1 MSEHTIKVMV
11 SSTVRDLPEHREAV
25 MTACIEQSM
34 FPVMMEHQPATTADA
49 IRLSESLVDESTI
62 YVGIFA
68 HRYGYV
74 PEDSDI
80 SVTEIEYERA
90 VSHRLTRLIFLMHE
104 DHYVTASSV
113 EKGEG
118 AVKLEALKERLK
130 GELIVKEFKS
140 AADLRAH
147 VVNSLAKYQQ
157 GTLFTSRYVVNIP
170 EPPAPYVAHPDQL
183 YQSKELVGRRED
195 LKVLAD
201 WVSKSKKNIS
211 KARML
216 WLVAAGGMGK
226 SLLAWKWFCDA
237 AQYDMPEA
245 VGRIWWSFDNK
256 DSFSDF
262 IKCSLAYAGGTS
274 LNSLSGVPLAECQ
287 SRLLDALDR
296 KPFLIVIDGFE
307 RLLAAYAHTNA
318 ASLIDSERLWSEHRS
333 VAARLKLP
341 NGAEHSFVG
350 QRRLREVL
358 DAQVS
363 NFLRTALSVRKAK
376 ILITSRLYPVELQEG
391 DLREKAGCRAYFL
404 EGLSN
409 ADAVDLWR
417 SCNASGSRRALIPL
431 FRSFGNYPNLIRA
444 LAEKIA
450 EYRRA
455 PGDTGQWRQDFPDL
469 GI

>member
-1 MSEHTIKVMV
+1 MV
-11 SSTVRDLPEHREAV
+11 SSTVRDLPEHRKAV
-25 MTACIEQSM
+25 MDACMEQGM
-34 FPVMMEHQPATTADA
+34 HPVMMEHEPATTSDA
-49 IRLSESLVDESTI
+49 ARFSESLVDGAKI
-62 YVGIFA
+62 YVGVFA
-68 HRYGYV
+68 HRYGHV

-90 VSHRLTRLIFLMHE
+90 VSRNLTRLIFLMHE
-104 DHYVTASSV
+104 EHFITASSV

-118 AVKLEALKERLK
+118 AVKLEAFKEKLKA
-130 GELIVKEFKS
+130 ELIVKEFTS

-147 VVNSLAKYQQ
+147 VVNSLAKYQH

-170 EPPAPYVAHPDQL
+170 EPPAPYVAHPDQT
-183 YQSKELVGRRED
+183 YQSEELVGRQED
-195 LKVLAD
+195 LKMLAD

-226 SLLAWKWFCDA
+226 SLLAWKWFSDPA
-237 AQYDMPEA
+237 RYDMPEA
-245 VGRIWWSFDNK
+245 AGRIWWSFDNK
-256 DSFSDF
+256 DRFGDF
-262 IKCSLAYAGGTS
+262 IRCSLAYAAGS
-274 LNSLSGVPLAECQ
+274 PLKELKSVPLGECQ
-287 SRLLDALDR
+287 SRLLETLDKR
-296 KPFLIVIDGFE
+296 PFLIVLDSFE
-307 RLLAAYAHTNA
+307 RLLAAYAHPNA
-318 ASLIDSERLWSEHRS
+318 ESLIDSERLWPEHKG

-341 NGAEHSFVG
+341 KGAEHSFVG

-358 DAQVS
+358 DPQVS
-363 NFLRTALSVRKAK
+363 NFLLAALSVRKAK
-376 ILITSRLYPVELQEG
+376 ILITSRLYPVELQEV

-455 PGDTGQWRQDFPDL
+455 QGDTGQWRQDFPDL